1 MKYALSIDW
10 LSLYVTSPLGVVAQ
24 NITESDGGGWSWD
37 YEKAEHGTRQFR
49 ELITVYIN
57 KEEFAEVQQIPCSSI
72 LQPRTMIVKFANRRL
87 YSKGL
92 FGCMDMFLRQQC
104 MQVLNIS
111 RIDICADFN
120 TFHNGLQP
128 ISLIKKFL
136 SSEFRHVGR
145 GIGASHFNHFAKKEH
160 GVSRSYL
167 NYTGLSFGSR
177 ESEARVYLYNKSF
190 ELLTVHD
197 KPHIRQ
203 LWQIVGL
210 TNTKDTPVW
219 RLEVSIKSGG
229 MRFMN
234 KATQEKVH
242 ITPDFITEN
251 VNISL
256 IYHTFVKSLFS
267 FVKNRAGIT
276 NITREPRIQLFNG
289 EPYIERCCLNDSDSG
304 NRAERILIKQLW
316 QMSQRY
322 RGREIVE
329 DEGISKTLATE
340 LAKSTNLDEWLREK
354 SQIWKRPKIK

>member
-1 MKYALSIDW
+1 MKYALAIDW
-10 LSLYVTSPLGVVAQ
+10 LALYVTSPTGLVADY
-24 NITESDGGGWSWD
+24 ICESIAGAFSWT

-49 ELITVYIN
+49 ELITVYKDN
-57 KEEFAEVQQIPCSSI
+57 EEFAEIQQIPCSSI
-72 LQPRTMIVKFANRRL
+72 LQPQSMIVKFANRQL
-87 YSKGL
+87 YSKG
-92 FGCMDMFLRQQC
+92 FFYCMDMFLQQQQ
-104 MQVLNIS
+104 MKVLNVS

-128 ISLIKKFL
+128 ITLIKKFL
-136 SSEFRHVGR
+136 SSEFRHIGR
-145 GIGASHFNHFAKKEH
+145 GIGASHFNHFARKEQ

-167 NYTGLSFGSR
+167 NYTGLSFGDR
-177 ESEARVYLYNKSF
+177 ESDARVYLYNKSF

-203 LWQIVGL
+203 LWQVVGL
-210 TNTKDTPVW
+210 SNTKDTPVW

-229 MRFMN
+229 MRFKN
-234 KATQEKVH
+234 KLTQEKVH
-242 ITPDFITEN
+242 ITRDFITEN

-289 EPYIERCCLNDSDSG
+289 EPYIVRCCLNDSDSG
-304 NRAERILIKQLW
+304 NRTERILIKQLW
-316 QMSQRY
+316 QMSLRY

-340 LAKSTNLDEWLREK
+340 LAKSTDLEDWLHEK
-354 SQIWKRPKIK
+354 SQVWTRPKRK